1 MGCAAVLQSL
11 KLHLGLLGAMPPRMG
26 RARWRVAFE
35 GMERD
40 ERVGGTGELDAVRCL
55 PAWTR
60 RRELSGAVVR
70 RDSRWMSV
78 GMGVSEGIW
87 KGMVSPDGS
96 LTKICWLGE
105 SGVEVVDA
113 ADVADVVEDERDR
126 IINQIWKV
134 LETLVACAVQE
145 WIDV

>member
-11 KLHLGLLGAMPPRMG
+11 KLHFGLLGAMPPRIG
-26 RARWRVAFE
+26 RARCKVAFE

-40 ERVGGTGELDAVRCL
+40 ERVGGTGDLDAVRCL

-70 RDSRWMSV
+70 RDSRCMSV

-87 KGMVSPDGS
+87 KGIVSPDGS

-105 SGVEVVDA
+105 SVVVVV
-113 ADVADVVEDERDR
+113 DVADEVEIERDR
-126 IINQIWKV
+126 IVN
-134 LETLVACAVQE
+134 
-145 WIDV
+145 